1 MVTTRLKSR
10 WWLVIVIIG
19 TVHHFSETA
28 AHRTMKREFL
38 LQVAVAAIVFLA
50 QVFTFSTSI
59 TVLVR
64 PAALVAHSKRW
75 W

>member
-28 AHRTMKREFL
+28 AHCTMKREFL

-50 QVFTFSTSI
+50 QEVAFSTSI
-59 TVLVR
+59 AVLV
-64 PAALVAHSKRW
+64 
-75 W
+75 